1 MVNPSHLSKPHS
13 AGTFAKIIVHP
24 MKRSELESE
33 GMDVDGLED
42 EKEHMLWERAR
53 SEIWRI

>member
-13 AGTFAKIIVHP
+13 AGTFAKITVHP
-24 MKRSELESE
+24 MNRSELGGE
-33 GMDVDGLED
+33 MDLDED
-42 EKEHMLWERAR
+42 MREHALYDRAR